1 MRNAENTKEKIL
13 STAAGLFNVQGFK
26 ATSLKDITDATGF
39 TKGAIYRHFHDKE
52 SLEESTYDFIST
64 KLQSKLREAIKDK
77 NTAPDKLIAI
87 CDFFRAYIHSPI
99 IVGGCPI
106 LNAGVESDD
115 TKPGLNLKVKQLLD
129 IFQKSLE
136 HIIKRGIEHNQIKS
150 EIRPNHFASIFI
162 ATLEGGV
169 LLSKIRKS
177 SKDMEWVIEDL
188 RLRIKEISA

>member
-1 MRNAENTKEKIL
+1 MRDAEATKEKIL

-26 ATSLKDITDATGF
+26 ATSLKDITDATGL
-39 TKGAIYRHFHDKE
+39 TKGAIYRHFNDKDN
-52 SLEESTYDFIST
+52 LEVCTYDFISA
-64 KLQSKLREAIKDK
+64 KLQAKLREAIKDG
-77 NTAPDKLIAI
+77 NTAPDKLFAI

-129 IFQKSLE
+129 VFQKSLE
-136 HIIKRGIEHNQIKS
+136 HIVIKGMEYNQIKS
-150 EIRPNHFASIFI
+150 ETRPAQFASIFI
-162 ATLEGGV
+162 ASLEGGV
-169 LLSKIRKS
+169 LLSKIRKN

-188 RLRIKEISA
+188 RIRIKNISK

>member
-1 MRNAENTKEKIL
+1 MRNAETTKEKIL

-39 TKGAIYRHFHDKE
+39 TKGAIYRHFHDKDT
-52 SLEESTYDFIST
+52 LEESTYDFISS
-64 KLQSKLREAIKDK
+64 KMQGKLRQAIKEK
-77 NTAPDKLIAI
+77 NTASEKLMAI

-99 IVGGCPI
+99 IIGGCPI

-136 HIIKRGIEHNQIKS
+136 HIIKRGIEHNQI
-150 EIRPNHFASIFI
+150 RPNIDPQHFASIFI
-162 ATLEGGV
+162 ASLEGGV
-169 LLSKIRKS
+169 LLSKIRKN
-177 SKDMEWVIEDL
+177 SKDMKWVIEDL
-188 RLRIKEISA
+188 QIRINHISI